1 MWLMCTAGF
10 SQANPDSSA
19 TISSIVPQRDLIDVF
34 QQVLPRKMVKERD
47 LNRLQEGRPL
57 ILVVPQ
63 IGYTIQTGL
72 LAQIPVSIALQRPE
86 ANVSTLLT
94 AITYTK
100 NNQLLFNSTLNYWL
114 PENKWKITND
124 LRVMHYP
131 QSTYGLGMFTRT
143 TREINMD
150 YEYLRLYAT
159 ALRQIRPNLFLGPGY
174 ELDLHWNIDS
184 YNAYREFVRI
194 SRYPYGV
201 TGRSVT
207 SGLVMNLLYDNRPNA
222 INAVKGVYANAIIRQ
237 NLTWLGSQQPSTM
250 FRLDARKYI
259 PLSVRRPENILGLWS
274 YNVLTVSGNPPF
286 LDLPSTGWDTFSN
299 TGRGY
304 IQGRFRGK
312 NLLYA
317 EAEFRFGITADRL
330 FGGVLF
336 ANAQTVSEP
345 NLSSSLTEQ
354 RVRFARVAPAFGA
367 GLRIRINKLSGT
379 NIAIDYGLGLDGSH
393 GLYFNFG
400 EVF

>member
-1 MWLMCTAGF
+1 
-10 SQANPDSSA
+10 
-19 TISSIVPQRDLIDVF
+19 
-34 QQVLPRKMVKERD
+34 MVKERD